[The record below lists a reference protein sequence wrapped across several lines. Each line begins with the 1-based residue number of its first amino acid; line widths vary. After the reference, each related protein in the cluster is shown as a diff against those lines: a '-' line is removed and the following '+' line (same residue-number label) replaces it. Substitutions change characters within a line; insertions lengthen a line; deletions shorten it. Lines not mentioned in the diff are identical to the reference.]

1 MARTFDAHIGPAYT
15 RRAMMAIEVLD
26 AVSLERLSSGVTV
39 TAVGLRGK
47 PIVNHGGLFVW
58 LEEDLAAFD
67 KLVIDPGELPHFATE
82 LPAAAIG
89 PSPHTVR
96 LYPRMSYP
104 FTAGMSAVRGFLVE
118 SDPPNAPPPPWQPIA
133 EAVIRLE
140 WLDADGVTWH
150 STAESYVTDAAG
162 QFAAFV
168 RLAPDDQP
176 LVDANGDLTL
186 RFLAKRGATTKQ
198 LDLNC
203 PQGRVADETL
213 AWDQMV

>member
-1 MARTFDAHIGPAYT
+1 MSRTFDAYIQPAYT
-15 RRAMMAIEVLD
+15 RHAMMAIEVLD
-26 AVSLERLSSGVTV
+26 AVSLERLSNGVTV
-39 TAVGLRGK
+39 TAIGLHGK

-58 LEEDLAAFD
+58 LKESLTAFE
-67 KLVIDPGELPHFATE
+67 KVVIDPGVLPYIATE

-89 PSPHTVR
+89 QSPHAVA

-104 FTAGMSAVRGFLVE
+104 FGAGMTAVRGFLVE

-133 EAVIRLE
+133 GAVIRVE
-140 WLDADGVTWH
+140 WLDVNGFTWH

-176 LVDANGDLTL
+176 LVTAGNLRL
-186 RFLAKRGATTKQ
+186 RFLAKRDPVTKE
-198 LDLNC
+198 LELNC

-213 AWDQMV
+213 PWDQMV